1 LLIWPVL
8 GGFFMRDKI
17 TVKNKGNLF
26 LFDLLVVA
34 KVIYRDVITVLITI
48 TFPILLLLKLAKKR
62 KINPVRE
69 NEK

>member
-1 LLIWPVL
+1 
-8 GGFFMRDKI
+8 MRDKI

-48 TFPILLLLKLAKKR
+48 TFPILLLLKLAKKW
-62 KINPVRE
+62 KTNSVRE

>member
-1 LLIWPVL
+1 VF

-34 KVIYRDVITVLITI
+34 KVIYLDVITVLITI
-48 TFPILLLLKLAKKR
+48 TFPIFLLLKLAKKR
-62 KINPVRE
+62 KINSVRE
-69 NEK
+69 NGK

>member
-1 LLIWPVL
+1 VL

-17 TVKNKGNLF
+17 TVKNRGNLF

-34 KVIYRDVITVLITI
+34 KVIYRDVVTVLITI
-48 TFPILLLLKLAKKR
+48 TLPILLLLKLAKKW
-62 KINPVRE
+62 KINSVRE

>member
-1 LLIWPVL
+1 
-8 GGFFMRDKI
+8 MRDKI

-34 KVIYRDVITVLITI
+34 KVIYLDVITVLITI
-48 TFPILLLLKLAKKR
+48 TFPILLLMKLTKKL
-62 KINPVRE
+62 KINSVRE

>member
-1 LLIWPVL
+1 
-8 GGFFMRDKI
+8 MRDKI

-48 TFPILLLLKLAKKR
+48 TLPILLLLKLAKKR
-62 KINPVRE
+62 KINSVRE

>member
-1 LLIWPVL
+1 VL

>member
-1 LLIWPVL
+1 ML

-17 TVKNKGNLF
+17 TVKNRGNLF

-34 KVIYRDVITVLITI
+34 KVIYRDVVTVLITI
-48 TFPILLLLKLAKKR
+48 TLPILLLLKLAKKW
-62 KINPVRE
+62 KINSVRE

>member
-1 LLIWPVL
+1 ML

-26 LFDLLVVA
+26 VFDLLVVA
-34 KVIYRDVITVLITI
+34 KVIYLDVNTVFITI
-48 TFPILLLLKLAKKR
+48 IFPILLLRKLAKKW
-62 KINPVRE
+62 KVNSERE

>member
-1 LLIWPVL
+1 ML

-26 LFDLLVVA
+26 VFDLFVVA
-34 KVIYRDVITVLITI
+34 KVIYLDVNTVFITI
-48 TFPILLLLKLAKKR
+48 TFPILLLLKLANKW
-62 KINPVRE
+62 KINSVRE

>member
-1 LLIWPVL
+1 
-8 GGFFMRDKI
+8 MRDKI

>member
-1 LLIWPVL
+1 ML

-26 LFDLLVVA
+26 LFDILVVE
-34 KVIYRDVITVLITI
+34 KINYRDVITVLITI
-48 TFPILLLLKLAKKR
+48 TLPVLLLLKLANKP
-62 KINPVRE
+62 KINTVRK

>member
-1 LLIWPVL
+1 ML

-26 LFDLLVVA
+26 VFDLLVVA
-34 KVIYRDVITVLITI
+34 KVIYLDVNTVFITI
-48 TFPILLLLKLAKKR
+48 TFPILLLRKLAKKW
-62 KINPVRE
+62 KVNSERE